1 MTDFTYFCC
10 CHFKNSF
17 AFCIMLQNTNYLNRG
32 MQGHMWLIALIIN
45 QKEKTP
51 SYLTNTG
58 VTPQLLSGAFL
69 YLVDVILVDV
79 NVNNTF

>member
-1 MTDFTYFCC
+1 
-10 CHFKNSF
+10 
-17 AFCIMLQNTNYLNRG
+17 
-32 MQGHMWLIALIIN
+32 MQGHMWLIALIFN

-58 VTPQLLSGAFL
+58 VTPQSLSGAFL

-79 NVNNTF
+79 NVNNTC